1 LPASLHAQRCWRRL
15 TMTLTWF
22 TPINPGRREYRSLA
36 VKFQAPRANPLVAT
50 GVDVHGNAVSRGT
63 VQHEVFEG
71 DATAMDIG
79 ANGVIE
85 IPVTCF
91 EDAGLTEPLP
101 EEGIPY
107 ALAVSVEVAPET
119 ALPIYEEILA
129 RVRTAVRLQ
138 P

>member
-1 LPASLHAQRCWRRL
+1 
-15 TMTLTWF
+15 
-22 TPINPGRREYRSLA
+22 
-36 VKFQAPRANPLVAT
+36 VAT
-50 GVDVHGNAVSRGT
+50 GVDVHANAVSRGT

-71 DATAMDIG
+71 DDSAMDIA
-79 ANGVIE
+79 ANGFIE

-107 ALAVSVEVAPET
+107 ALAVSLEVAPAT
-119 ALPIYEEILA
+119 ALPTYEAIRA
-129 RVRTAVRLQ
+129 RVRSAIRLQ